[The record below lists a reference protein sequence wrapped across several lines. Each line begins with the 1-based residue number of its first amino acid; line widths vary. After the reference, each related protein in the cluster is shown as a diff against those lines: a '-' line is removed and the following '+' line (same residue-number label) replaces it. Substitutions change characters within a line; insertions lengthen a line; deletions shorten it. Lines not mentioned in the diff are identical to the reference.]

1 MYAKRTLL
9 LPLAAVALAGCQT
22 WGPTW
27 SEVTG
32 RRYDVVTMNTAPM
45 VINLIDGNGS
55 FPNTP
60 GTPIWITPGKHR
72 ISATAVPL
80 SGGWTGGTDLVEFEL
95 DAQPCKRYF
104 IVARYENPLGP
115 SWTPF
120 VDEIQTIAGCKL
132 PDAATAPAG
141 TPAK

>member
-1 MYAKRTLL
+1 
-9 LPLAAVALAGCQT
+9 
-22 WGPTW
+22 
-27 SEVTG
+27 
-32 RRYDVVTMNTAPM
+32 MNTAPM
-45 VINLIDGNGS
+45 VVNLIDGNGA
-55 FPNTP
+55 FPNAP

-80 SGGWTGGTDLVEFEL
+80 SGGWAGGTDLVEFEL

-120 VDEIQTIAGCKL
+120 VDEIQPIAGCRA
-132 PDAATAPAG
+132 PDAAA
-141 TPAK
+141 TPASPPAK